1 MVNLTAT
8 LKRVVPTTLVTTHQC
23 PVNLESGRAVEH
35 TTKRPELSIA
45 ELQMRKEKMAT
56 GVGAGTTYS
65 MGLNLLLLVA
75 MVATN
80 ILSLYHLSSSHRLF
94 SSPTTPPLP
103 LSSSSSSD
111 QAPEHLLRQ
120 LHTIRATMSH
130 LSHLHTHP
138 SDTSSSSS
146 SSPPPPPELLL
157 LSRLSA
163 ISSACAS
170 HPTLLR
176 QYMNYTPFSPCP
188 SSSSSLAESLLLR
201 GCHPLP
207 RRRCFSLLPTSNPS
221 SLSNTQD
228 PNFFSVRST
237 LDLSVPQLLR
247 LARISGAAPINL
259 ALDVAGGSGSL
270 AAALRSA
277 SNTTTAASRGFI
289 PLHSPLQSRF
299 PVQDGV
305 LDLVRTGH
313 AVNRWI
319 PIPVLEFLVYDVDR
333 VLRPGG
339 LLWIDHFFC
348 KGVDLDPV
356 YKPLVSRLGY
366 RTIKWAVGDKT
377 DAGGVKNREVYLTA
391 LLQKPFAA

>member
-1 MVNLTAT
+1 M
-8 LKRVVPTTLVTTHQC
+8 LKER
-23 PVNLESGRAVEH
+23 
-35 TTKRPELSIA
+35 
-45 ELQMRKEKMAT
+45 MAA

-65 MGLNLLLLVA
+65 MGLNLLLLIA

-94 SSPTTPPLP
+94 SSPPSLP

-120 LHTIRATMSH
+120 LHTIRATISH
-130 LSHLHTHP
+130 LSHLQSRT
-138 SDTSSSSS
+138 SDASSSSA
-146 SSPPPPPELLL
+146 PPPPTELVL
-157 LSRLSA
+157 LSRLSP

-170 HPTLLR
+170 NPTLLR

-188 SSSSSLAESLLLR
+188 TSSSSLVESLLLR

-207 RRRCFSLLPTSNPS
+207 RRRCFSLLPPSNPAT
-221 SLSNTQD
+221 LSKLQD
-228 PNFFSVRST
+228 PNPFSVRSK
-237 LDLSVPQLLR
+237 LDLSISQLLR
-247 LARISGAAPINL
+247 LAQVSGAAPINL
-259 ALDVAGGSGSL
+259 ALDVAGGSASL
-270 AAALRSA
+270 AAALRRA
-277 SNTTTAASRGFI
+277 SNTTVLTTTLNLGHPFSQAAASRGFI
-289 PLHSPLQSRF
+289 PLHSPLQARF

-319 PIPVLEFLVYDVDR
+319 PVPVLEFMVYDVDR

-348 KGVDLDPV
+348 KGVDMDSV
-356 YKPLVSRLGY
+356 YKPIVTRLGY
-366 RTIKWAVGDKT
+366 RTIKWAVEDKT

>member
-1 MVNLTAT
+1 
-8 LKRVVPTTLVTTHQC
+8 
-23 PVNLESGRAVEH
+23 
-35 TTKRPELSIA
+35 
-45 ELQMRKEKMAT
+45 MRKDKMAAG

-94 SSPTTPPLP
+94 SSPTSPPLP
-103 LSSSSSSD
+103 LSSSD

-120 LHTIRATMSH
+120 LHTIRATISH

-138 SDTSSSSS
+138 SDTSS

-207 RRRCFSLLPTSNPS
+207 RRRCFSLIPTSNPS

-228 PNFFSVRST
+228 PNFLSVRST

-270 AAALRSA
+270 ADALRRA
-277 SNTTTAASRGFI
+277 SNTTVLTTTLNLGHPFSQTAASRGFV

-356 YKPLVSRLGY
+356 YRPLVSRLGY

>member
-1 MVNLTAT
+1 
-8 LKRVVPTTLVTTHQC
+8 
-23 PVNLESGRAVEH
+23 
-35 TTKRPELSIA
+35 
-45 ELQMRKEKMAT
+45 MRKEKMAA

-94 SSPTTPPLP
+94 SSPPSLP
-103 LSSSSSSD
+103 LSSSSSDD
-111 QAPEHLLRQ
+111 QPPEHLLRQ
-120 LHTIRATMSH
+120 LHTIRATISH
-130 LSHLHTHP
+130 LSHLHSHP
-138 SDTSSSSS
+138 SDASSSSS
-146 SSPPPPPELLL
+146 TPPPPSELVLF
-157 LSRLSA
+157 SRLSP

-176 QYMNYTPFSPCP
+176 QYMNYTPFSTCP

-207 RRRCFSLLPTSNPS
+207 RRRCFSLIPTSNPAT
-221 SLSNTQD
+221 LSKLQD
-228 PNFFSVRST
+228 PNLFSVRST
-237 LDLSVPQLLR
+237 LDLSITQLLR
-247 LARISGAAPINL
+247 LAQVSRAAPINL

-270 AAALRSA
+270 AAALRRA
-277 SNTTTAASRGFI
+277 SNTTVLTTTLNLGHPFSQTAASRGFI
-289 PLHSPLQSRF
+289 PLHSPLQARF

-319 PIPVLEFLVYDVDR
+319 PVPVLEFMVYDVDR

-339 LLWIDHFFC
+339 LLWIDHFFYS
-348 KGVDLDPV
+348 L
-356 YKPLVSRLGY
+356 Y
-366 RTIKWAVGDKT
+366 
-377 DAGGVKNREVYLTA
+377 E
-391 LLQKPFAA
+391 